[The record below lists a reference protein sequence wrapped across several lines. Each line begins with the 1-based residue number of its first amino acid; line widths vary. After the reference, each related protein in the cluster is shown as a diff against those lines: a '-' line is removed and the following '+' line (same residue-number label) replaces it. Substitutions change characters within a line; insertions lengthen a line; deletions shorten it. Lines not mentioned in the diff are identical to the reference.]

1 VQTQLVI
8 LSLIIV
14 PLMAV
19 ATPGCSIDRSS
30 QDRIAV
36 VQNRLLPS
44 KFASQGGTQLTIR
57 LKPTKQH
64 PTISPA
70 DRDRVQQVI
79 EGRINGLRIEDAY
92 VKSIGIDRIVVQL
105 PGVKDARQAER
116 VLGGTAQLEFR
127 EQKAGTE
134 GQLGAELAVLRE
146 TQAQQAV
153 LKQSKSPN
161 KSAISANQAA
171 IEQQYTEIG
180 KLFDRAVISAEHLKN
195 AVAQP
200 VSNLGWE
207 IAIEFDNVGSE
218 AFTRL
223 TKKLA
228 GTGRSIGV
236 FIDNDPITTPTVGP
250 QFAATGI
257 TGGKAV
263 ITGNFTAENANDLA
277 IQLRSGSLPVP
288 IEIIETRTVPPKS
301 N

>member
-8 LSLIIV
+8 LSLITL

-19 ATPGCSIDRSS
+19 AATSCSTDRSS
-30 QDRIAV
+30 RDPVALVQDR
-36 VQNRLLPS
+36 LLLS
-44 KFASQGGTQLTIR
+44 QFASQGGTQLTIR

-64 PTISPA
+64 PTISQA

-79 EGRINGLRIEDAY
+79 EGRTNGLRIKDAY

-146 TQAQQAV
+146 NQAQQAV
-153 LKQSKSPN
+153 LNQSKSPN
-161 KSAISANQAA
+161 KSAIAANQVA
-171 IEQQYTEIG
+171 IEKQYTDIG
-180 KLFDRAVISAEHLKN
+180 KLFDRATISGAQLKN

-200 VSNLGWE
+200 VSSEGWE
-207 IAIEFDNVGSE
+207 IAIEFDDFGST
-218 AFTRL
+218 AFAKL
-223 TKKLA
+223 TKQLA
-228 GTGRSIGV
+228 GTGRAIGV
-236 FIDNDPITTPTVGP
+236 FLDNDPISTPTVGP

-263 ITGNFTAENANDLA
+263 ITGRFTAETATDLA
-277 IQLRSGSLPVP
+277 VQLKSGALPVP
-288 IEIIETRTVPPKS
+288 IEIIESRSVPPK
-301 N
+301 